1 MRNEVNKNRT
11 KNIIRNICISTLLL
25 FLGII
30 IIVKSFTVQLGGQ
43 NMLYSYNINRNVT
56 YKVNLVEN
64 NYFEKSILEMDKT
77 YVSSLV
83 DKINMDFTYSLS
95 GNKKAKTK
103 YSYQI
108 VAVTTAKYSSTD
120 VNTDGNTDGN
130 TDETIW
136 SKQYL
141 IVEPK
146 EIEVE
151 SSNFI
156 IKENFDLDFA
166 TYNNQ
171 VKEFK
176 QKLRLPIVADL
187 QIKLIVK
194 SDSEIPG
201 VDNNIV
207 ETSIMNVKM
216 DLAQDVFKIEKQ
228 FENADSKSV
237 LETTQTNKKVNK
249 LAFTI
254 GCTLVISAIMIMLD
268 LIRKSIKFS
277 KKTDYAIAL
286 NRILKNYGDIV
297 AEIVSPVEIDNLNV
311 IEVKNFDQLLDI
323 EEEIRMPILF
333 YETIEGEQGEF
344 IIICDNMAYRY
355 VIGK

>member
-1 MRNEVNKNRT
+1 MRDEINKSRT
-11 KNIIRNICISTLLL
+11 KNIIRNICISTVVL

-30 IIVKSFTVQLGGQ
+30 IIFKSFKVEQGAENL
-43 NMLYSYNINRNVT
+43 LYTYNINRSAI

-64 NYFEKSILEMDKT
+64 DYFEKPTLEMNKT
-77 YVSSLV
+77 YISSLV

-103 YSYQI
+103 YTYQI
-108 VAVTTAKYSSTD
+108 VAITNVKYSSASSD
-120 VNTDGNTDGN
+120 

-136 SKQYL
+136 TKQYVL
-141 IVEPK
+141 VPPK
-146 EIEVE
+146 EAEVE
-151 SSNFI
+151 SSNFT
-156 IKENFDLDFA
+156 IKENFDIDFA

-176 QKLRLPIVADL
+176 QQLRIPVIADL
-187 QIKLIVK
+187 QVKLIVK
-194 SDSEIPG
+194 SDSEVPG
-201 VDNNIV
+201 VEKKIV
-207 ETSIMNVKM
+207 ETSIMNMKM
-216 DLAQDVFKIEKQ
+216 DLAQDIFKIEKQ
-228 FENADSKSV
+228 FENTDSKSI
-237 LETTQTNKKVNK
+237 LETTETSKKVNK
-249 LAFTI
+249 PALVI
-254 GCTLVISAIMIMLD
+254 GCILVIGAVMIMLD
-268 LIRKSIKFS
+268 SIRKSIKFS

>member
-1 MRNEVNKNRT
+1 MRDEINKNRT
-11 KNIIRNICISTLLL
+11 KNIIRNICISTVIL

-30 IIVKSFTVQLGGQ
+30 IIFKSFKVEQGVENL
-43 NMLYSYNINRNVT
+43 LYTYNINKNVI
-56 YKVNLVEN
+56 YKVNLVDN
-64 NYFEKSILEMDKT
+64 NYFEQSTLEMNKT
-77 YVSSLV
+77 YISSLV
-83 DKINMDFTYSLS
+83 NKINMDFTYSLS

-103 YSYQI
+103 YTYQI
-108 VAVTTAKYSSTD
+108 VAVTNVKYSSASSD
-120 VNTDGNTDGN
+120 

-136 SKQYL
+136 TKQYVL
-141 IVEPK
+141 VPSK
-146 EIEVE
+146 EAEVE

-156 IKENFDLDFA
+156 IKENFDIDFA

-176 QKLRLPIVADL
+176 QQLRIPVIADL
-187 QIKLIVK
+187 QVKLIVK
-194 SDSEIPG
+194 SDSEVPG
-201 VDNNIV
+201 VEKKIV
-207 ETSIMNVKM
+207 ETSIMNMKM
-216 DLAQDVFKIEKQ
+216 DLAQDIFKIEKQ
-228 FENADSKSV
+228 FENTDSKSI

-249 LAFTI
+249 PAFVI
-254 GCTLVISAIMIMLD
+254 GCIFIIGAVMIMLD
-268 LIRKSIKFS
+268 SIRKSIKFS

>member
-1 MRNEVNKNRT
+1 MRDEINKSRT
-11 KNIIRNICISTLLL
+11 KNVIRNICISTVVL

-30 IIVKSFTVQLGGQ
+30 IIFKSFKVEQGAENL
-43 NMLYSYNINRNVT
+43 LYTYNINRSAI

-64 NYFEKSILEMDKT
+64 DYFEKPTLEMNKT
-77 YVSSLV
+77 YISSLV

-103 YSYQI
+103 YTYQI
-108 VAVTTAKYSSTD
+108 VAITNVKYSSASSD
-120 VNTDGNTDGN
+120 

-136 SKQYL
+136 TKQYVL
-141 IVEPK
+141 VPPK
-146 EIEVE
+146 EAEVE
-151 SSNFI
+151 SSNFT
-156 IKENFDLDFA
+156 IKENFDIDFA

-176 QKLRLPIVADL
+176 QQLRIPVIADL
-187 QIKLIVK
+187 QVKLIVK
-194 SDSEIPG
+194 SDSEVPG
-201 VDNNIV
+201 VEKKIV
-207 ETSIMNVKM
+207 ETSIMNMKM
-216 DLAQDVFKIEKQ
+216 DLAQDIFKIEKQ
-228 FENADSKSV
+228 FENTDSKSIF
-237 LETTQTNKKVNK
+237 ETTETSKKVNK
-249 LAFTI
+249 PAFVI
-254 GCTLVISAIMIMLD
+254 GCILVIGAVMIMLD
-268 LIRKSIKFS
+268 SIRKSIKFS

>member
-1 MRNEVNKNRT
+1 MRDEVNKSRT
-11 KNIIRNICISTLLL
+11 KNIIRNICISTVIL

-30 IIVKSFTVQLGGQ
+30 IIFKSFKVEQGVENL
-43 NMLYSYNINRNVT
+43 LYTYNINRSAN

-64 NYFEKSILEMDKT
+64 DYFENNILEMNKT
-77 YVSSLV
+77 YISSLV
-83 DKINMDFTYSLS
+83 DKINMDFTYSIS

-103 YSYQI
+103 YTYQI
-108 VAVTTAKYSSTD
+108 VAITNVKYSSASSD
-120 VNTDGNTDGN
+120 A
-130 TDETIW
+130 DETIW
-136 SKQYL
+136 SKQYVL
-141 IVEPK
+141 VEPK
-146 EIEVE
+146 ELEVE
-151 SSNFI
+151 SSNFS
-156 IKENFDLDFA
+156 IKENFDIDFA

-176 QKLRLPIVADL
+176 QQLRIPVIADL
-187 QIKLIVK
+187 QVKLIVK

-201 VDNNIV
+201 VEEKIV
-207 ETSIMNVKM
+207 ETSIMNMKM

-228 FENADSKSV
+228 FENTDSKSV
-237 LETTQTNKKVNK
+237 LKTTETSKKINKP
-249 LAFTI
+249 AFII
-254 GCTLVISAIMIMLD
+254 GCILVICAVMIMLD
-268 LIRKSIKFS
+268 SIRKSIKFS